1 MGDSLRVEWRAFSL
15 EQVNSKEGPDWK
27 LWEQPEGHPSRG
39 LLALRAGEAARCQ
52 GAEAYEKLHFALLAA
67 RHKDK
72 KDIASLGVLLE
83 VAQQS
88 GLDVARFER
97 DLKDRAILEVIG
109 RSHSEAVEKHRAFGV
124 PTFVFPNG
132 SAMYLKLYPPPEGEA
147 LSVFDALMKVMG
159 VWRYVGEVKRPQPP
173 WPSGLQA

>member
-27 LWEQPEGHPSRG
+27 LWEQPEGYPSRG
-39 LLALRAGEAARCQ
+39 LLALRAGEAARRQ
-52 GAEAYEKLHFALLAA
+52 GDEAYEKFHIALLAA

-72 KDIASLGVLLE
+72 KDIASMGVVQE
-83 VAQQS
+83 VARES
-88 GLDVARFER
+88 GLDVPRFER
-97 DLKDRAILEVIG
+97 DLKDKAILEVIG
-109 RSHSEAVEKHRAFGV
+109 KSHSEAVEKYRAFGV

-132 SAMYLKLYPPPEGEA
+132 NAMYLKLYPPPDGEA